1 MSSETLKIHQQA
13 MIAQPETAKHQPQ
26 LHKQTAAQSH
36 TDRNLRV
43 VAHAPATSPDADG
56 PHGEELR

>member
-43 VAHAPATSPDADG
+43 VAQSSPGTDS
-56 PHGEELR
+56 PHNGRTR

>member
-43 VAHAPATSPDADG
+43 VAQAQEKGSA
-56 PHGEELR
+56 R